1 MKNYKVINLRTN
13 KHYILNQKEKDQ
25 FFKMNNKNDSY
36 YIAIELKQSKL
47 TENVQIFL
55 FCIVAAALT
64 FTSFA
69 LYLQLNY

>member
-13 KHYILNQKEKDQ
+13 KHHILNQKEKDQ
-25 FFKMNNKNDSY
+25 FFKMNHKNNSY
-36 YIAIELKQSKL
+36 YVAIELKQSKL
-47 TENVQIFL
+47 SENLQIFL
-55 FCIVAAALT
+55 YCIAAAALT

>member
-13 KHYILNQKEKDQ
+13 KHYILNQEEKEQ
-25 FFKMNNKNDSY
+25 FFKMNHKNTSY
-36 YIAIELKQSKL
+36 YVAVELKQSKL
-47 TENVQIFL
+47 NENLQIFL
-55 FCIVAAALT
+55 YLIVAAALT